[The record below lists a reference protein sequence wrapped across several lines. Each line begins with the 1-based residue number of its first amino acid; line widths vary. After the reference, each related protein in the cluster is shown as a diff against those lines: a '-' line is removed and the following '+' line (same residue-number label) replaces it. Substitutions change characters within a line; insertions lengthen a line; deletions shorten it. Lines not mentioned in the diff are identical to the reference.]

1 MIKVK
6 GRDFPWRAGMTVGD
20 LLRDLNDS
28 YPYAVVRIN
37 GKHVSRPDFEKT
49 PIPDGSEI
57 YLIPMVAG
65 G

>member
-1 MIKVK
+1 
-6 GRDFPWRAGMTVGD
+6 MTVGD

-37 GKHVSRPDFEKT
+37 GKHVSRPDFDKT
-49 PIPDGSEI
+49 PIPDDSEI